1 MGGKMSKREASP
13 ITLSEKQKRIL
24 TEMAKGT
31 HAPLHL
37 KIRSQ
42 LILRAAEG
50 LSNNAIESGMRIS
63 AKKVKLW
70 RDRYSA
76 MREEL
81 QQIERETP
89 RKIRKAIEELLSDE
103 QRPGSPSKF
112 TDEQI
117 AAIIAMACQD
127 PAHYGLPFSHWTP
140 TLLQGEVIKKGIV
153 QAISARQIGRF
164 LKRQGFTTSS

>member
-1 MGGKMSKREASP
+1 
-13 ITLSEKQKRIL
+13 
-24 TEMAKGT
+24 MAKGT

-42 LILRAAEG
+42 LILKAAEG
-50 LSNNAIESGMRIS
+50 LSNNAIESSMRIS
-63 AKKVKLW
+63 ARKVKLW

-103 QRPGSPSKF
+103 QRPGSPPKF
-112 TDEQI
+112 TDEQV

-127 PAHYGLPFSHWTP
+127 PAHQGLPFSHWTT
-140 TLLQGEVIKKGIV
+140 TLLQREVIKRGIV